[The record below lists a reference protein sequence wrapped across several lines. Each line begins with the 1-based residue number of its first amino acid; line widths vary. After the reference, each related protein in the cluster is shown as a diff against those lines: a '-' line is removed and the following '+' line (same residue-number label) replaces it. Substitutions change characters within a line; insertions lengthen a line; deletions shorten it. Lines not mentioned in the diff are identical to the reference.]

1 MEYKNF
7 NILIP
12 FKTFYNLSKNK
23 SFEIKNNTH
32 MFYIKENINVRFD
45 INELCKIRKNYN
57 NNFKKFT
64 FCCKILNNFL
74 PVEISR
80 YILLYEIIPFN
91 NKKIIPFYNKIYN
104 KIDYKRI
111 WYILISNILF
121 TIKSNYHLKVIN
133 ICNSITYSKKFDN
146 DIDVIFNY
154 LGFIPNLIIDGILFS
169 DINICNENIL
179 LACSNYKIFI
189 TKIIKPTYELLI
201 NCNHLSLNYVN

>member
-23 SFEIKNNTH
+23 SFEVKNNTH

>member
-133 ICNSITYSKKFDN
+133 ICNSITYSKNFDN

>member
-80 YILLYEIIPFN
+80 YIMLYEIIPFN

-201 NCNHLSLNYVN
+201 NCNHLSSNYVN

>member
-80 YILLYEIIPFN
+80 YIMLYEIIPFN

-133 ICNSITYSKKFDN
+133 ISNSITYSKKFDN

>member
-80 YILLYEIIPFN
+80 YIMLYEIIPFN

>member
-80 YILLYEIIPFN
+80 YIMLYEIIPFN

-121 TIKSNYHLKVIN
+121 TIKSNYH
-133 ICNSITYSKKFDN
+133 SFY
-146 DIDVIFNY
+146 
-154 LGFIPNLIIDGILFS
+154 GF
-169 DINICNENIL
+169 
-179 LACSNYKIFI
+179 Y
-189 TKIIKPTYELLI
+189 
-201 NCNHLSLNYVN
+201 